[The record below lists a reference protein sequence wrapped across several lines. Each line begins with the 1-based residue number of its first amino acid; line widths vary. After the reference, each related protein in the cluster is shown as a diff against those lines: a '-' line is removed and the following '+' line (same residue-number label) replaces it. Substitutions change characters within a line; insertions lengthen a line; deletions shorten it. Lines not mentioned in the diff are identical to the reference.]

1 LGVGF
6 DAVDAAGAEEE
17 VKVVVEAVD
26 VGGVDDGHR
35 VARDAFLFV
44 NDPGLV
50 GFCEGAGGGDAT
62 PVAQL
67 ESC

>member
-1 LGVGF
+1 MGVGF

-17 VKVVVEAVD
+17 VEVVVEAVD
-26 VGGVDDGHR
+26 VGGVDNSHR

-44 NDPGLV
+44 DDAGFV
-50 GFCEGAGGGDAT
+50 GFCEGAGRGDAT

-67 ESC
+67 DSC